1 MKKLAEIDT
10 VIFDMDGTIVLSR
23 DIAIQSVRRGA
34 EEMFQE
40 LEIAASPPD
49 EARILES
56 IGKPSPEYF
65 AALFP
70 ELEPC
75 VRERI
80 QERIYELEAQILAQG
95 GGEFAPGAPDALVR
109 LRRMGLKLGLA
120 SNCGVRYFES
130 NVRAFRLGEY
140 FDAML
145 CSGMRGYPDKSVI
158 LRELL
163 NTLGARHAIM
173 VGDRCYDIEAAAQC
187 DVFPVGCVY
196 GYGTK
201 QELEGASVIIA
212 NLNELI
218 DILGEKRCCTT
229 NS

>member
-1 MKKLAEIDT
+1 MKQLAEIDT
-10 VIFDMDGTIVLSR
+10 IIFDMDGTIVLSR
-23 DIAIQSVRRGA
+23 DVAIQSVRRGA
-34 EEMFQE
+34 MEMFEE
-40 LEIAASPPD
+40 LGIAASPPD
-49 EARILES
+49 EERILEG

-70 ELEPC
+70 ELEPS

-80 QERIYELEAQILAQG
+80 QQRIYELEAEILAQG
-95 GGEFAPGAPDALVR
+95 GGEFAPGAPDALVQ
-109 LRRMGLKLGLA
+109 LRHKGLKLGLA

-130 NVRAFRLGEY
+130 NIRAFRLGEY

-145 CSGMRGYPDKSVI
+145 CSGMRGYPEKSVI
-158 LRELL
+158 LKELL
-163 NTLGARHAIM
+163 HTLGAGRAMM
-173 VGDRCYDIEAAAQC
+173 VGDRRYDIEAAIQC
-187 DVFPVGCVY
+187 DMFPVGCVY

-201 QELEGASVIIA
+201 EELEGASVIIA

-218 DILGEKRCCTT
+218 DILGEKRCCIT